1 MEDLKKSRGVI
12 KGKLTRLNHFLEQ
25 IDRGHLDDSIIS
37 KLNVWLDKIEPCW
50 DQFEE
55 IQSQIEGLDDD
66 TETSIN
72 EREQFENSY
81 ISVVGD
87 VKALCAQYARA
98 TLNETNNSIQGFSNQ
113 VQQNRVEA
121 ASPDFTTAGGARS
134 ETPED
139 VNHQAGTSGVPG
151 PNVSINSHS
160 LNRIATAPVGSQI
173 LLATAIIKRVLA
185 YVLRFINNARST
197 YNDRLFGALTPTELE
212 GSLNSLIK
220 GAQIECFPN
229 EYHNLQN
236 KRELSKKK
244 INKLK
249 VEIEEKDDYIN
260 KIKRTQVFEEEV
272 IDTEQSLLSEIS
284 ENKMII
290 KNFKR
295 KLDELTHKNG
305 QIEEEL
311 VNDIEKLSTYESDIK
326 KTNKKMSERLKED
339 NKIIQDELN
348 KKQATK
354 N

>member
-87 VKALCAQYARA
+87 KPH
-98 TLNETNNSIQGFSNQ
+98 NSLLHLEGFSNQ

-236 KRELSKKK
+236 KRELSEKSKILALNPFMHNQLIRVVRRIINSKHSFDKKHS
-244 INKLK
+244 IILPQGHKLTQRIL
-249 VEIEEKDDYIN
+249 EYEH
-260 KIKRTQVFEEEV
+260 KRLMHCGAQN
-272 IDTEQSLLSEIS
+272 LLCS
-284 ENKMII
+284 
-290 KNFKR
+290 
-295 KLDELTHKNG
+295 
-305 QIEEEL
+305 
-311 VNDIEKLSTYESDIK
+311 
-326 KTNKKMSERLKED
+326 
-339 NKIIQDELN
+339 
-348 KKQATK
+348 
-354 N
+354 